1 MKAIEPLSAA
11 LPLRLTTR
19 SGGATRHTENIFLLR
34 TLINLCIFIHIE
46 CIKMRVADVI
56 KSLLK
61 AGVLMAALAGSA
73 FAAQE
78 TYVVGAGGTYRP
90 FEFENSQKQLEG
102 FDIDIIKAIA
112 KAENF
117 NVKLVNT
124 PWEGI
129 FATLGSGDRDIIIS
143 GITITDKRKQ
153 MVDFSKPYFPAEQS
167 IVVPADSK
175 VTSLAALKDEKVGVV
190 NSSTGDIV
198 VSDTLGK
205 NNTAIKRF
213 DNTPLMLQ
221 ELFEDG
227 VSAAVG
233 DVGVVKYYI
242 KQHPEKQFKLVPDAK
257 FERQYFGIAVAKGND
272 ELRDKINAGLAKIV
286 ADGTYAKI
294 YKAWFDDNVPTLP
307 AQ

>member
-1 MKAIEPLSAA
+1 MISKWI
-11 LPLRLTTR
+11 
-19 SGGATRHTENIFLLR
+19 
-34 TLINLCIFIHIE
+34 
-46 CIKMRVADVI
+46 
-56 KSLLK
+56 K
-61 AGVLMAALAGSA
+61 AGCLTAVMAASA
-73 FAAQE
+73 QAAAE
-78 TYVVGAGGTYRP
+78 TYIVGAGGTYRP
-90 FEFENSQKQLEG
+90 FEYENNQKQLEG
-102 FDIDIIKAIA
+102 FDIDVIKAIA
-112 KAENF
+112 KAEQF
-117 NVKLVNT
+117 DIKLVNT

-129 FATLGSGDRDIIIS
+129 FATLNSGDRDIIIS

-153 MVDFSKPYFPAEQS
+153 MVDFSAPYFPAEQA
-167 IVVPADSK
+167 IVVPKDSK
-175 VTSLAALKDEKVGVV
+175 VTSLAALKGEKVGVV

-198 VSDTLGK
+198 VSDVLGK
-205 NNTAIKRF
+205 NSTAIKRF

-257 FERQYFGIAVAKGND
+257 FERQYFGIAVAKGNT
-272 ELRDKINAGLAKIV
+272 ELLGKLNDGLKKIV

-294 YKAWFDDNVPTLP
+294 YQTWFDTDVPVLP

>member
-1 MKAIEPLSAA
+1 MVKNLLKVCCMIAA
-11 LPLRLTTR
+11 LT
-19 SGGATRHTENIFLLR
+19 A
-34 TLINLCIFIHIE
+34 
-46 CIKMRVADVI
+46 
-56 KSLLK
+56 
-61 AGVLMAALAGSA
+61 AGQAAA
-73 FAAQE
+73 E
-78 TYVVGAGGTYRP
+78 TYTVGSGGTYRP

-112 KAENF
+112 KAEGF
-117 NVKLVNT
+117 DVKLVNT

-129 FATLGSGDRDIIIS
+129 FATLNTATATSS
-143 GITITDKRKQ
+143 SPITITDKRKQ
-153 MVDFSKPYFPAEQS
+153 MVDFSAPKFPGRMS
-167 IVVPADSK
+167 IVVAQDSQ
-175 VTSLAALKDEKVGVV
+175 VDSLAALKNEKVGVV

-198 VSDTLGK
+198 VSEVLGK
-205 NNTAIKRF
+205 NSTAIKRF

-257 FERQYFGIAVAKGND
+257 FERQYFGIAVAKGNS
-272 ELRDKINAGLAKIV
+272 ELLGKINAGLQKIV

-294 YKAWFDDNVPTLP
+294 YKTWFDDNVPTLP

>member
-1 MKAIEPLSAA
+1 MVK
-11 LPLRLTTR
+11 
-19 SGGATRHTENIFLLR
+19 N
-34 TLINLCIFIHIE
+34 
-46 CIKMRVADVI
+46 
-56 KSLLK
+56 LLK
-61 AGVLMAALAGSA
+61 ACCMIAALTAAGQ
-73 FAAQE
+73 AAAE
-78 TYVVGAGGTYRP
+78 TYTVGSGGTYRP

-112 KAENF
+112 KAEGF
-117 NVKLVNT
+117 DVKLVNT

-129 FATLGSGDRDIIIS
+129 FATLNTGDRDIIIS

-153 MVDFSKPYFPAEQS
+153 MVDFSAPYFPAEQS
-167 IVVPADSK
+167 IVVAQDSQ
-175 VTSLAALKDEKVGVV
+175 VDSLAALKNEKVGVV

-198 VSDTLGK
+198 VSEVLGK
-205 NNTAIKRF
+205 NSTAIKRF

-221 ELFEDG
+221 ELFEDC

-257 FERQYFGIAVAKGND
+257 FERQYFGIAVAKGNS
-272 ELRDKINAGLAKIV
+272 ELLGKINAGLQKIV

-294 YKAWFDDNVPTLP
+294 YKTWFDDNVPTLP

>member
-1 MKAIEPLSAA
+1 MFSKWMKGFC
-11 LPLRLTTR
+11 LT
-19 SGGATRHTENIFLLR
+19 
-34 TLINLCIFIHIE
+34 
-46 CIKMRVADVI
+46 
-56 KSLLK
+56 
-61 AGVLMAALAGSA
+61 AALAASA
-73 FAAQE
+73 QVAAQ
-78 TYVVGAGGTYRP
+78 TYIVGAGGTYRP
-90 FEFENSQKQLEG
+90 FEYENSQKQLEG
-102 FDIDIIKAIA
+102 FDIDVIKAIA

-117 NVKLVNT
+117 DIKLINT

-129 FATLGSGDRDIIIS
+129 FATLNSGDRDIIIS

-153 MVDFSKPYFPAEQS
+153 MIDFSAPYFPAEQS
-167 IVVPADSK
+167 IVVPKDSK
-175 VTSLAALKDEKVGVV
+175 VSSLAALKDEKVGVV

-198 VSDTLGK
+198 VSDVLGK
-205 NNTAIKRF
+205 NSTAIKRF

-257 FERQYFGIAVAKGND
+257 FERQYFGIAVAKGNT
-272 ELRDKINAGLAKIV
+272 ELLGKINDGLKKIV

-294 YKAWFDDNVPTLP
+294 YQTWFDADVPALP

>member
-1 MKAIEPLSAA
+1 MVK
-11 LPLRLTTR
+11 
-19 SGGATRHTENIFLLR
+19 N
-34 TLINLCIFIHIE
+34 
-46 CIKMRVADVI
+46 
-56 KSLLK
+56 LLK
-61 AGVLMAALAGSA
+61 ACCMIAALTAAGQ
-73 FAAQE
+73 AAAE
-78 TYVVGAGGTYRP
+78 TYTVGSGGTYRP

-112 KAENF
+112 KAEGF
-117 NVKLVNT
+117 DVKLVNT

-129 FATLGSGDRDIIIS
+129 FATLNTGDRDIIIS

-153 MVDFSKPYFPAEQS
+153 MVDFSAPYFPAEQS
-167 IVVPADSK
+167 IVVAQDSQ
-175 VTSLAALKDEKVGVV
+175 VDSLAALKNEKVGVV

-198 VSDTLGK
+198 VSEVLGK
-205 NNTAIKRF
+205 NSTAIKRF

-257 FERQYFGIAVAKGND
+257 FERQYFGIAVAKGNS
-272 ELRDKINAGLAKIV
+272 ELLGKINAGLQKIV
-286 ADGTYAKI
+286 ADGLTPKSIKPGSTTTCRRCQRNNPPFSVTTAI
-294 YKAWFDDNVPTLP
+294 
-307 AQ
+307 AQAIAVCFREGL

>member
-1 MKAIEPLSAA
+1 MVKNWMKACCLAA
-11 LPLRLTTR
+11 AMIGT
-19 SGGATRHTENIFLLR
+19 AH
-34 TLINLCIFIHIE
+34 
-46 CIKMRVADVI
+46 
-56 KSLLK
+56 
-61 AGVLMAALAGSA
+61 
-73 FAAQE
+73 AAQQ
-78 TYVVGAGGTYRP
+78 TYVVGSGGTYRP

-112 KAENF
+112 KAEGF
-117 NVKLVNT
+117 DIKLVNT

-129 FATLGSGDRDIIIS
+129 FATLSTGDRDIIIS

-153 MVDFSKPYFPAEQS
+153 MVDFSAPYFPAEQS

-175 VTSLAALKDEKVGVV
+175 VTSV
-190 NSSTGDIV
+190 
-198 VSDTLGK
+198 LGK
-205 NNTAIKRF
+205 NSTSIKRF

-257 FERQYFGIAVAKGND
+257 FERQYFGIAVAKGNS
-272 ELRDKINAGLAKIV
+272 ELQAKINAGLQKII

-294 YKAWFDDNVPTLP
+294 YKTWFDDNVPTLP

>member
-1 MKAIEPLSAA
+1 MVKQ
-11 LPLRLTTR
+11 
-19 SGGATRHTENIFLLR
+19 
-34 TLINLCIFIHIE
+34 
-46 CIKMRVADVI
+46 
-56 KSLLK
+56 
-61 AGVLMAALAGSA
+61 VLQACGLMIALAGSA

-78 TYVVGAGGTYRP
+78 TYVVGSGGTYRP

-117 NVKLVNT
+117 NIKLINT

-153 MVDFSKPYFPAEQS
+153 MVDFSAPYFPAEQS
-167 IVVPADSK
+167 IVVPADST
-175 VTSLAALKDEKVGVV
+175 VTSLAGLKSEKVGVV

-198 VSDTLGK
+198 VSDVLGK
-205 NNTAIKRF
+205 NSTAIKRF

-272 ELRDKINAGLAKIV
+272 ALLEKINSGLKKIV
-286 ADGTYAKI
+286 ADGTYATI
-294 YKAWFDDNVPTLP
+294 YKTWFDESVPTLP

>member
-1 MKAIEPLSAA
+1 MIAKLLQACCLVAA
-11 LPLRLTTR
+11 F
-19 SGGATRHTENIFLLR
+19 SG
-34 TLINLCIFIHIE
+34 
-46 CIKMRVADVI
+46 
-56 KSLLK
+56 
-61 AGVLMAALAGSA
+61 AAY
-73 FAAQE
+73 AAQE
-78 TYVVGAGGTYRP
+78 TYVVGSGGTYRP

-153 MVDFSKPYFPAEQS
+153 MVDFSAPYFPAEQS
-167 IVVPADSK
+167 IVVPTDSK
-175 VTSLAALKDEKVGVV
+175 VTSLDALKTEKVGVV

-198 VSDTLGK
+198 VSDVLGK
-205 NNTAIKRF
+205 NSTSIKRF

-221 ELFEDG
+221 ELYEDG

-242 KQHPEKQFKLVPDAK
+242 KQHPEKQFKLMPDAK
-257 FERQYFGIAVAKGND
+257 FERQYFGIAVAKGNE
-272 ELRDKINAGLAKIV
+272 ELRNKINSGLKKIV
-286 ADGTYAKI
+286 ADGTYATI
-294 YKAWFDDNVPTLP
+294 YKNWFDENVPTLP